1 MKNFF
6 KQLLNGLQRTQ
17 QALAALEAAGV
28 DVDRLMDISNAQ
40 GPQAKLIKAI
50 LSGAAK
56 VEDLSPEEMAAL
68 PVKQLPSKKRPKA
81 KPSKSS

>member
-28 DVDRLMDISNAQ
+28 DVDRLIGISNAQ
-40 GPQAKLIKAI
+40 GPQAKGKGWHYPLQRY
-50 LSGAAK
+50 SGFT
-56 VEDLSPEEMAAL
+56 PCIT
-68 PVKQLPSKKRPKA
+68 
-81 KPSKSS
+81 